1 MKSIKFLAALAL
13 PAIFA
18 ACTNEELAVVQED
31 FQSKSEFVGAEL
43 IGTNVSMNFGSQ
55 SESRLSSAGW
65 EAADKLGL
73 AWVVSDNFIADQ
85 TADVNPTDPKLYAN
99 HMFQKDGDKGFT
111 TKGNLYK
118 GWHFAYY
125 PFTYMEKLGVEKTVE
140 INPVQTQNFVE
151 DRYDNCLYLSAR
163 EFLSKDNL
171 DENYQLGG
179 VVYDMFRA
187 FNTIAITVEPSVT
200 FTESNALQN
209 LAIQSIK
216 TNAGAGVFTVG
227 SVELDPTKLAAIQY
241 DEDGEYDKEA
251 TKVALFNSFGTA
263 LKAKSSIKTSITT
276 EVKNKDIN
284 LSGNQTLR
292 IFAMPRKA
300 TLDPRNV
307 HFTINVEGGVFAFG
321 YTDKPE
327 KDLKDYE
334 KYNNEAIQALVKAY
348 KEGAMSQYN
357 KNNGVVAIN
366 LKLTKKMF
374 DEDFSSISNLEE
386 WNQAVK
392 VADALDI
399 VGNFNVD
406 GEVCIDGSVNLDIP
420 AKGVNVTTQG
430 EGVICVESEY
440 VIPAALAKALDANDK
455 VVVKKEGTLV
465 VEDNIVVKADITNE
479 GTIKLGYKAKVDNVN
494 NKEGRIDV
502 IYGSYVTVK
511 SGTEAGVIAYEITG
525 EETAK
530 EINDLTSSSNQLG
543 NVYVNTLVVSGLEFD
558 LSMGDDVNVNDNP
571 YNGENTGG
579 DALQRMADINFEL
592 NNGVLSANVNTS
604 AKVKNVEV
612 IGGENNEIWNID
624 ITEKLT
630 VTAGKVTV
638 DAEVLNNY
646 KNNITAEEISV
657 KSGAELTTNANIYV
671 KNISNPTGAKT
682 TVNTSW
688 TIWYTDVYTQGG
700 TATGNILKASWDG
713 VADQPAYDATTK
725 TYTIN
730 TADEL
735 VWLAQQDKV
744 NSSKIV
750 LDGNINMAGVNWT
763 KGIHAGDGDYETHID
778 GKGYSILNLN
788 GTSGLFEYSVGT
800 IKNLTIDGAVIGNV
814 DFAGVLANNAYSSIE
829 NVTIKNVSVQGTKHV
844 GAVVGI
850 HNGGMIKNCVVE
862 NAAVSG
868 NCYSAGVI
876 SGFVNETVKNRIYE
890 NCTIKNSNVNTTTKG
905 AITGAINGL
914 TLTIKNIKV
923 IGTTPTSYVGEFY
936 NGGTL
941 VESK

>member
-1 MKSIKFLAALAL
+1 MRSIKFLAALAL
-13 PAIFA
+13 PAMFA

-43 IGTNVSMNFGSQ
+43 IGTNVSINFGSQ

-73 AWVVSDNFIADQ
+73 AWVVSDSYLADQ
-85 TADVNPTDPKLYAN
+85 TGDVNPTDPKLYAN

-125 PFTYMEKLGVEKTVE
+125 PFTYMEKLGVAKTVE
-140 INPVQTQNFVE
+140 INPAQTQDFVE
-151 DRYDNCLYLSAR
+151 DRYNNCLYLSAR
-163 EFLSKDNL
+163 EFLSKKNL
-171 DENYQLGG
+171 DENYQLEG

-187 FNTIAITVEPSVT
+187 FNTIAITVEPSTT
-200 FTESNALQN
+200 FTESSALQD

-216 TNAGAGVFTVG
+216 TNVGAGVFTVG
-227 SVELDPTKLAAIQY
+227 SVELDPTLLAAIQY
-241 DEDGEYDKEA
+241 DEEGEYDKEA
-251 TKVALFNSFGTA
+251 TKAALFNSFATA

-284 LSGNQTLR
+284 LSSNQTLR

-300 TLDPRNV
+300 TLDPKNV
-307 HFTINVEGGVFAFG
+307 NFTICVEGGVFNVG
-321 YTDKPE
+321 YTNKPE

-334 KYNNEAIQALVKAY
+334 KYNNDAINALVKAY

-366 LKLTKKMF
+366 LKLTKDMF
-374 DEDFSSISNLEE
+374 EEDFSSISNLKE

-392 VADALDI
+392 VADALGI
-399 VGNFNVD
+399 KGYFKVD
-406 GEVCIDGSVNLDIP
+406 GEVCIDGSANLDIP
-420 AKGVNVTTQG
+420 VKGVDVTTTG
-430 EGVICVESEY
+430 EGVISVDSEY
-440 VIPAALAKALDANDK
+440 AIPTTLATALDANDK

-465 VEDNIVVKADITNE
+465 VGEKIVVKANITNE
-479 GTIKLGYKAKVDNVN
+479 GTIKLGYKANANNVN
-494 NKEGRIDV
+494 NEEGRINV
-502 IYGSYVTVK
+502 VYGSYVTVK
-511 SGTEAGVIAYEITG
+511 PGTAAGVIAYEITG

-530 EINDLTSSSNQLG
+530 EINELTSSNNKLG
-543 NVYVNTLVVSGLEFD
+543 NVHVNTLVVSDLTFN

-571 YNGENTGG
+571 YNGEDTGG
-579 DALQRMADINFEL
+579 DALERMADINFEL
-592 NNGVLSANVNTS
+592 YNGELTANVNS
-604 AKVKNVEV
+604 AAKVKNVEV
-612 IGGENNEIWNID
+612 IGGDNNEILNID

-630 VTAGKVTV
+630 VTTGKVTV

-646 KNNITAEEISV
+646 KNNLTVEEILV
-657 KSGAELTTNANIYV
+657 KSGAELTSNANIYV
-671 KNISNPTGAKT
+671 KNISNPSGAKT
-682 TVNTSW
+682 TVNTAW

-713 VADQPAYDATTK
+713 IVDAPAYDAKTN

-735 VWLAQQDKV
+735 VWLAQQTKV

-750 LDGNINMAGVNWT
+750 LGGNINMAGVNWT

-778 GKGYSILNLN
+778 GNGYSILNLN
-788 GTSGLFEYSVGT
+788 GTSGLLDYSVGT
-800 IKNLTIDGAVIGNV
+800 IKNLTIDGAVIGNN
-814 DFAGVLANNAYSSIE
+814 DFIGALANNAYSSIE
-829 NVTIKNVSVQGTKHV
+829 NVVVKNVTVNGTKRV
-844 GAVVGI
+844 GAVIGI
-850 HNGGMIKNCVVE
+850 HNGGKYLKNCIVE
-862 NAAVSG
+862 NAVVSG

-876 SGFVNETVKNRIYE
+876 SGMVNEYSNTYE
-890 NCTIKNSNVNTTTKG
+890 NCTVKNSSVNSTTKG
-905 AITGAINGL
+905 AITGLINEV
-914 TLTIKNIKV
+914 TLTVKNIKV
-923 IGTTPTSYVGEFY
+923 VNTTPSAYVGATA
-936 NGGTL
+936 NGGKL
-941 VESK
+941 VETK